1 MKIKIAVAQYYTK
14 NINYGEY
21 SEKINSNYCEK
32 NQYVY
37 HLDTDEELIKN
48 RCNGRSFHWYKPLLI
63 QDTFDKNPDCDYV
76 LFLDM
81 DAVFL
86 NKDRRIEEFI
96 TSDFSILMT
105 EDYGS
110 SIVNTGVILFKNDQ
124 FSKDFLKKWWDAGEE
139 LPEFKTRH
147 WWDQSCIELI
157 YNRLEDKSLIKIIE
171 PSDIN
176 SRYFDLTKFIFHA
189 FAYGAMPRRNLDN
202 VYYELFGIDK
212 PKYETLLELAPSYGT
227 DKHYEHNYFGLIYDK
242 ILSPL
247 KYDIKTLIE
256 IGISDGDS
264 LLLWRD
270 FFENA
275 NIVGVEKDM
284 EHSMRILK
292 NKDLSR
298 LDLLHLDASKEE
310 NLDLIVN
317 KYANVDVIID
327 DGSHKM
333 FDQQIALA
341 KLFKTLKPG
350 GFYILEDLHTSYE
363 ARMPEKSWCGWGD
376 PEKTI
381 TLDMLNNFI
390 SNGKIESD
398 YMTDE
403 EIEYLNNNIE
413 SVKIY
418 QSRSDW
424 SVTSVIIKK

>member
-1 MKIKIAVAQYYTK
+1 MKIVVAQYYTK
-14 NINYGEY
+14 NIVYAEY
-21 SEKINSNYCEK
+21 SEKINSSYCEK
-32 NQYVY
+32 NQYIY
-37 HLDTDEELIKN
+37 HLNTDEELIKS
-48 RCNGRSFHWYKPLLI
+48 RCSGRSFHWYKPFLI
-63 QDTFDKNPDCDYV
+63 QDAFDKNPDCDYV

-110 SIVNTGVILFKNDQ
+110 SITNTGVILLKNDQ
-124 FSKDFLKKWWDAGEE
+124 FSKDFLTQWWEAGEE
-139 LPEFKTRH
+139 LPEFKTRF

-157 YNRLEDKSLIKIIE
+157 YNRLEDKTPIKIIE
-171 PSDIN
+171 PTDFN

-202 VYYELFGIDK
+202 VYYELFRIDR

-227 DKHYEHNYFGLIYDK
+227 DKHYGHNYFGLVYDK

-256 IGISDGDS
+256 IGIFDGDS

-275 NIVGVEKDM
+275 TIVGVEKYM
-284 EHSMRILK
+284 EHSMKILG

-310 NLDLIVN
+310 NLDLITT
-317 KYANVDVIID
+317 KYTSVDVIID

-341 KLFKTLKPG
+341 KLFKALKPG
-350 GFYILEDLHTSYE
+350 GFYILEDLHTSLE
-363 ARMPEKSWCGWGD
+363 AANPEKAWCEWGT
-376 PEKTI
+376 PEMTL
-381 TLDMLNNFI
+381 TLDMLKNFI
-390 SNGKIESD
+390 KTGKIVSD
-398 YMTDE
+398 YISDE
-403 EIEYLNNNIE
+403 DKAYLEDNILSAE
-413 SVKIY
+413 IY
-418 QSRSDW
+418 QNQPEW
-424 SVTSVIIKK
+424 SITSVIIKK